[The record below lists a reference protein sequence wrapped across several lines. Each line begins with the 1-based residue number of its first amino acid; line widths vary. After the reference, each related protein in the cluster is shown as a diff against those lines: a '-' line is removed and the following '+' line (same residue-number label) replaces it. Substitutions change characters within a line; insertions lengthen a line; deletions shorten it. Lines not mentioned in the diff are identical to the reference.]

1 MNVNPGE
8 LNKRIQIIRFT
19 ESRNANGFP
28 TGKTGTVVRT
38 CWAKFSTRSGTEI
51 LRSGSEISE
60 AKQRFLVRDNGVEIV
75 PHMVVRYGGEDYN
88 IVYVNTYGDNR
99 EYLEIW
105 TETSERTGTV
115 RQGV

>member
-8 LNKRIQIIRFT
+8 LDKRIQIIRYT

-28 TGKTGTVVRT
+28 IGKTATVVRT
-38 CWAKFSTRSGTEI
+38 CWAKFSTKSGTEL

-60 AKQRFLVRDNGVEIV
+60 AKQRFLVRDNGTEVI
-75 PHMVVRYGGEDYN
+75 PHMVVRYKGKEYN
-88 IVYVNTYGDNR
+88 IVYVNSYGDNG
-99 EYLEIW
+99 EYLEMW
-105 TETSERTGTV
+105 TETSDRTGMA

>member
-8 LNKRIQIIRFT
+8 LNKRIQIIRYT
-19 ESRNANGFP
+19 ESKNANGFP

-38 CWAKFSTRSGTEI
+38 CWAKFSMKSGTEL

-60 AKQRFLVRDNGVEIV
+60 AKQRFLVRDNGTEII
-75 PHMVVRYGGEDYN
+75 PHMVVRYKGKEYN
-88 IVYVNTYGDNR
+88 IVYVNTYGDNG
-99 EYLEIW
+99 EYIEMW